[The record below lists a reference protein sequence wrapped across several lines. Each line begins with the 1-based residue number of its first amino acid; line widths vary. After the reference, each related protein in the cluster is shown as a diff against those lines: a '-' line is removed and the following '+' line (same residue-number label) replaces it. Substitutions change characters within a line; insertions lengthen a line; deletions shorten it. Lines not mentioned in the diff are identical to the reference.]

1 MVAATRS
8 ERIGPW
14 PSRSSFST
22 PMGTLIDCSKD
33 ELHCRGAAEISVD
46 HSPVGRRWIGGE
58 SPSRILRPDSCC
70 CRIRRDGDGPPSSR
84 RRSPPRRQPGIG
96 SKRSVKQQRAGR
108 WAACPNAGATSRALG
123 DKTAAVGLAIAA
135 TTGGLW
141 RFPHGAFCLGTAP
154 LAHVGHIDQAV
165 SEENWLAVRCRHPA
179 STARTRRRRFCG
191 IAAHGGI

>member
-22 PMGTLIDCSKD
+22 PMGTLIDCSTD

-70 CRIRRDGDGPPSSR
+70 YRIRRDGDGPPSSR

-108 WAACPNAGATSRALG
+108 WAACPNLARARRQDRCG
-123 DKTAAVGLAIAA
+123 RPRD
-135 TTGGLW
+135 
-141 RFPHGAFCLGTAP
+141 R
-154 LAHVGHIDQAV
+154 GHDGWA
-165 SEENWLAVRCRHPA
+165 LAVPSRRVLSRYRTTRTCRSHRPG
-179 STARTRRRRFCG
+179 SQ
-191 IAAHGGI
+191 